1 MLSYVKGTKKTF
13 KDEQSISLELCL
25 DRQKLQGKEKYNVD
39 EYIFSLYGKKI
50 NNLSTVQ
57 WKLSR
62 KDVASL

>member
-57 WKLSR
+57 
-62 KDVASL
+62 